1 MQVADILQDSTN
13 KGVEFYDAMT
23 SFHRQSL
30 QLRRL
35 LHCMNRNL
43 EEQQQEEQEDDQEE
57 TKPFSIPIL
66 REQILVSQNLLCELE
81 QLSHHLYT
89 TYHVSHEEDYTG
101 LATHVQQEEVIY
113 LDDEGWSQIQDVML
127 YLRTNVQVACQ
138 NNEYLIQTF
147 SKEEREEDDMI
158 RNLVQRVYFD
168 DSTKKEEDDEYLQEF
183 SSDEEHEQ
191 ETNVQPVVMKIDKG
205 MPKKTP
211 EQIQQEQEEILQEE
225 ISQMA
230 DQLKASSLNIK
241 STIASQNQDLQEM
254 ETMAQENLDKTKDVT
269 EKVETENR
277 KGWRRAMGKWITFFF
292 ILGTWVFCFLTI
304 RVVPKRKNACIF
316 FCDNYDSHDDSS
328 YFEPKYSKHHQHEQR
343 EKETEKKRVD
353 PKYSYCEASN
363 DGSKQCTA
371 PSDEYGHEKKMKRM
385 EDMYNENP
393 EDVAHMLAEE
403 RRDQRFEKNLQNA
416 EKEDYNVATQRVRD
430 GWDQEMEER
439 ARDDDAV
446 EKYYYDDDID
456 DIEDDYYNDASNTE
470 DMEEELNS
478 QKDKP
483 KNEPEVDTQNDEA
496 VDEDAHC
503 DRNDFVRSIHTGD
516 VEEITQII
524 TFCPQLVTSRD
535 VNGWEP
541 LHEAV
546 RTGKPDVVATLI
558 SQGKV
563 DVNAQIGRTGQG
575 GSALWMAEQMFPE
588 DGHPVRTLLMEFGA
602 ASIHPTQMRE
612 NQGRR
617 DEL

>member
-1 MQVADILQDSTN
+1 MQTSPDILQDTAN
-13 KGVEFYDAMT
+13 KGAEFYDGMT

-43 EEQQQEEQEDDQEE
+43 EQQEEDDQQEE
-57 TKPFSIPIL
+57 AKPFSIPIL
-66 REQILVSQNLLCELE
+66 REQMSVAQNLLYELE
-81 QLSHHLYT
+81 QLSHHLYN
-89 TYHVSHEEDYTG
+89 TYYVSHEEDYTG
-101 LATHVQQEEVIY
+101 LSTHVQPEEEIY
-113 LDDEGWSQIQDVML
+113 LDDEGWNQIQDVML

-147 SKEEREEDDMI
+147 SQEEREEDDKI

-168 DSTKKEEDDEYLQEF
+168 DLPKKEDDEYMQEF
-183 SSDEEHEQ
+183 SSDEESE
-191 ETNVQPVVMKIDKG
+191 EGANIQPVAMKIDKP

-304 RVVPKRKNACIF
+304 RVVPKRKNACLF
-316 FCDNYDSHDDSS
+316 FCDDYDSHDDGG
-328 YFEPKYSKHHQHEQR
+328 YFEPEYSKHHKHEPR
-343 EKETEKKRVD
+343 EKEPANKRVD

-371 PSDEYGHEKKMKRM
+371 PSDEYLHEEKMKSM
-385 EDMYNENP
+385 EDMYDEDA
-393 EDVAHMLAEE
+393 EDVAYMLAEE
-403 RRDQRFEKNLQNA
+403 RREQRFEKKLQDA
-416 EKEDYNVATQRVRD
+416 EKEDDYVATKRVRD
-430 GWDQEMEER
+430 GWDQETEER
-439 ARDDDAV
+439 ARDDDA
-446 EKYYYDDDID
+446 EEQYYDDDD
-456 DIEDDYYNDASNTE
+456 DIQDDYYNYASNTE
-470 DMEEELNS
+470 DTEEIVKQEEMKS
-478 QKDKP
+478 Q
-483 KNEPEVDTQNDEA
+483 QNDEA
-496 VDEDAHC
+496 INEDAHC
-503 DRNDFVRSIHTGD
+503 DRNDLVRSIHTGD
-516 VEEITQII
+516 VEEITQFI
-524 TFCPQLVTSRD
+524 TFCPDLVSSRD

-541 LHEAV
+541 LHEAI
-546 RTGKPDVVATLI
+546 RTGKHDVVATLI
-558 SQGKV
+558 SQGRV

-575 GSALWMAEQMFPE
+575 GSALWMAEQIFPE
-588 DGHPVRTLLMEFGA
+588 DGHPVRKLLMEFGA
-602 ASIHPTQMRE
+602 VSIHPTQIRE
-612 NQGRR
+612 DRAGR